1 MMNAGLHL
9 AAQLSAYLSASDT
22 AAPLV
27 AAAPIVTSGE
37 ITATT
42 LSDTFFAIMLLVI
55 AVILLLLEFLVVSFG
70 LLGIT
75 ALGFA
80 IAGIWLG
87 FASSAVVGWIMLAIS
102 PVIAFYVIS
111 WGLSRLQR
119 SQLVPKAE
127 ISDDAG
133 YRHASNALGVQPGSI
148 GTLTSDAF
156 PTGRARFAGGEID
169 VLIEGP
175 SAAKG
180 ATIAVDRIEG
190 PTVIARVQPT
200 PPTPAAG

>member
-1 MMNAGLHL
+1 MINAWISLIT
-9 AAQLSAYLSASDT
+9 AQLTANDAATPLASEAPSAAVMFGD
-22 AAPLV
+22 A
-27 AAAPIVTSGE
+27 
-37 ITATT
+37 
-42 LSDTFFAIMLLVI
+42 FFAAMLLVI

-102 PVIAFYVIS
+102 PVIAFYVIN

-119 SQLVPKAE
+119 SHVVPKAE
-127 ISDDAG
+127 INDDAG
-133 YRHASNALGVQPGSI
+133 YRHVSQQLGVAPGSI
-148 GTLTSDAF
+148 GTLTSDAY

-180 ATIAVDRIEG
+180 TAIAVIRIEG
-190 PTVIARVQPT
+190 PTVIARAQSL
-200 PPTPAAG
+200 TPAPAQPG